1 MNRMIVF
8 IVIKNVVCL
17 YNTVYMHCGIAQKY
31 FKIDDAIIS
40 EKDIIRTDLQMMESL
55 NVYKRAFQCVI
66 LFSIIVVK

>member
-1 MNRMIVF
+1 MLFVYIILFTCIVGEE
-8 IVIKNVVCL
+8 IL
-17 YNTVYMHCGIAQKY
+17 PIAQKY

-40 EKDIIRTDLQMMESL
+40 EKDIVRTDLQMMESL